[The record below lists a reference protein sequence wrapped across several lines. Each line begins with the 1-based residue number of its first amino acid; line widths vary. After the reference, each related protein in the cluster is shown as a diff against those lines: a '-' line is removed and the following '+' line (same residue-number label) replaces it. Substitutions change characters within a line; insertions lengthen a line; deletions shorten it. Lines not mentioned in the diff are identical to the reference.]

1 MYKAAIFDLDGTIA
15 DTIDTIC
22 YYGNRAMRKFNLP
35 EIERDRYKYLVGNGY
50 ENLVKGMLCEKNA
63 YSDEL
68 FAEMKEY
75 YHDDYETDS
84 MYLTKIYDGMDETV
98 DFLKKEG
105 FKLGVLSNKPTG
117 AVHDVIGAF
126 FKEGTFD
133 ILCGGGD
140 GFPLKPDPSALFDML
155 KKLDIAP
162 EKCIYVG
169 DTKVDVETGKN
180 AKIYTIGALWGF
192 RTYDE
197 LKSAGADIIAEKPRD
212 IISIVK
218 NKNKIR

>member
-1 MYKAAIFDLDGTIA
+1 MYKAAVFDVDGTIA

-22 YYGNRAMRKFNLP
+22 YYGNRSMKKFGLP
-35 EIERDRYKYLVGNGY
+35 EIERERYKYLVGRGY

-63 YSDEL
+63 YSDAL
-68 FAEMKEY
+68 FNEMKEF

-84 MYLTKIYDGMDETV
+84 MYLTKLYDGISDV
-98 DFLKKEG
+98 VKFLKNSG

-140 GFPLKPDPSALFDML
+140 GFPLKPDPSALLDML
-155 KKLDIAP
+155 KKLEVSPD
-162 EKCIYVG
+162 ECIYAG

-180 AKIYTIGALWGF
+180 AKIFTIGALWGF
-192 RTYDE
+192 RTREE
-197 LKSAGADIIAEKPRD
+197 LENAGADVIASEPREIIE
-212 IISIVK
+212 IVK
-218 NKNKIR
+218 NKNNF